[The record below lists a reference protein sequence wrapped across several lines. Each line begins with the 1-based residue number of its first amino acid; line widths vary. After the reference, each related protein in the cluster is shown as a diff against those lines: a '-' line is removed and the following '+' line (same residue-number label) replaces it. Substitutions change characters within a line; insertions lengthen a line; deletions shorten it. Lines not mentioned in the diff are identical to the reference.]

1 MGEIIRDKLIP
12 AVIGR
17 KVSDV
22 ERRILA
28 LPVRYGGLGI
38 ANLVLT
44 ADREYN
50 VSVDLTENLTTLY
63 IIKKEVE
70 ITMTKKD

>member
-1 MGEIIRDKLIP
+1 MPNISDLFAPLEETIREKLIP

-22 ERRILA
+22 KQRILA

-38 ANLVLT
+38 ANSVLT
-44 ADREYN
+44 ADR
-50 VSVDLTENLTTLY
+50 
-63 IIKKEVE
+63 
-70 ITMTKKD
+70 